1 MSSFHH
7 THADIAVD
15 DIEYKFV
22 EQFRGDPD
30 DVFCDGV
37 VVAIGTGR
45 RKNIRSC
52 NFDDGVKGK
61 LRTLAQLT
69 KLAENQ
75 FGEAPENESDDY
87 WSSAGDESFNASGD
101 DQSAGDES
109 YNASEDDETLE
120 ESATA
125 NAMTAPSEAL
135 KSRFWSE
142 LIQMDLKELEAR
154 PTACDQ

>member
-1 MSSFHH
+1 MHLSILLYRRLLVNHESS
-7 THADIAVD
+7 TASPV
-15 DIEYKFV
+15 
-22 EQFRGDPD
+22 
-30 DVFCDGV
+30 
-37 VVAIGTGR
+37 
-45 RKNIRSC
+45 RSA
-52 NFDDGVKGK
+52 GQS
-61 LRTLAQLT
+61 AQLT

-87 WSSAGDESFNASGD
+87 WSLAGDESFNASGD
-101 DQSAGDES
+101 DQSAVDEW

-142 LIQMDLKELEAR
+142 LIQMDLNELEAR
-154 PTACDQ
+154 PTACD